1 MRHPVLDED
10 KVFGAISSAI
20 DSIDMSTDLLVTT
33 QMIDIL
39 YRINAERIS
48 LYARIKLLDRLA
60 TELHVDVIWIRDLYD
75 RINRGAI
82 LLPYAENIG
91 TTA

>member
-1 MRHPVLDED
+1 MFDED
-10 KVFGAISSAI
+10 KASSSIALAI

-39 YRINAERIS
+39 YRINSERIS

-60 TELHVDVIWIRDLYD
+60 AELHVDVIWIRDLYD
-75 RINRGAI
+75 RINRGAL